1 MTYIPKYREQYDR
14 LYDQFENLES
24 KRDKLSRKL
33 SIAQS
38 DAAKLDEAIRVL
50 EMTEEIPMGFDPM
63 LWRIIVEKVL
73 VGTDGTVTF
82 IMVGGKEY
90 RFKAL

>member
-1 MTYIPKYREQYDR
+1 M
-14 LYDQFENLES
+14 
-24 KRDKLSRKL
+24 LSRKL

-50 EMTEEIPMGFDPM
+50 ETTEEILMDFDPM

-90 RFKAL
+90 GFHAL

>member
-1 MTYIPKYREQYDR
+1 M
-14 LYDQFENLES
+14 LC
-24 KRDKLSRKL
+24 
-33 SIAQS
+33 
-38 DAAKLDEAIRVL
+38 
-50 EMTEEIPMGFDPM
+50 IPMGFDPM

-90 RFKAL
+90 GFHAL